1 MNTEEIGY
9 IQYDQEVK
17 NKQVTKKNE
26 GDSWKLK
33 GNSKSR
39 SAPGTNR
46 LKYLKEQWK
55 IKAPGTLQNYR
66 NRGHRDKAGDP
77 AVLSPLRD
85 KEKSPVNIPEPTS
98 DKTKISQVLDERVL
112 SWDKLVQLN
121 LCFTAGFTSDCMEL

>member
-1 MNTEEIGY
+1 MSYDGQKRETVMDTEEIGY

-17 NKQVTKKNE
+17 NKYVTKKNE

-55 IKAPGTLQNYR
+55 IKAPGTL
-66 NRGHRDKAGDP
+66 
-77 AVLSPLRD
+77 
-85 KEKSPVNIPEPTS
+85 
-98 DKTKISQVLDERVL
+98 
-112 SWDKLVQLN
+112 
-121 LCFTAGFTSDCMEL
+121 